1 MMKLSLRCAFLLFAL
16 TTAGVCGLGASPDD
30 GADWKQLLHDRMA
43 EYGHRNWIVIAD
55 SAYPAQTNPGIETV
69 VSHADQAAVL
79 REVLSSLQQS
89 KSVRPL
95 FYLDKELKYVDEDSV
110 PGVEAFRTQL
120 MDQLESQNPQTMLHE
135 QLINKLDQVSKTFK
149 VLIIKTNLTIPYT
162 TVFIELR
169 ASYWGDDA
177 ERAMRVR
184 MSKDAGAKK

>member
-1 MMKLSLRCAFLLFAL
+1 MMKRFLRFGLSLFIL
-16 TTAGVCGLGASPDD
+16 TAVTGCGLAASPDN
-30 GADWKQLLHDRMA
+30 GSDWKQILHDRLS
-43 EYGHRNWIVIAD
+43 EYGHRNWMVIAD

-69 VSHADQAAVL
+69 VSHEDQPTVL

-110 PGVEAFRTQL
+110 PGIEAFRTQL
-120 MDQLESQNPQTMLHE
+120 MNQLESQKPQTMLHE

-184 MSKDAGAKK
+184 MSKDKAAK

>member
-1 MMKLSLRCAFLLFAL
+1 MMKRSLRLGLSLLIL
-16 TTAGVCGLGASPDD
+16 TAVAGCGLAASPDS
-30 GADWKQLLHDRMA
+30 GSDWKQVLHDRLS

-69 VSHADQAAVL
+69 VSHEDQPTVL

-89 KSVRPL
+89 KSVRPI

-110 PGVEAFRTQL
+110 PGIEAFRTQL
-120 MDQLESQNPQTMLHE
+120 MDQLESQKPKTMLHE

-177 ERAMRVR
+177 EKAMRVR
-184 MSKDAGAKK
+184 MSKDKAAK

>member
-1 MMKLSLRCAFLLFAL
+1 MKRSLRFGISLLVL
-16 TTAGVCGLGASPDD
+16 TAVAGYGLAASPNS
-30 GADWKQLLHDRMA
+30 GSDWKQILHDRLS

-69 VSHADQAAVL
+69 VSHEDQPTVL

-89 KSVRPL
+89 KSVRPI

-110 PGVEAFRTQL
+110 PGIGAFRTQL
-120 MDQLESQNPQTMLHE
+120 MDQLESQKSQTMLHE

-177 ERAMRVR
+177 EKAMRVR
-184 MSKDAGAKK
+184 MSKDKAAK